1 MVSNNIFFNFMIEKK
16 SQNIFLKLKVMTHS
30 GKLILLFSIFIS
42 FSSCNNKKTS
52 SLESPAF
59 ANLELNR
66 GELLLCGDPNF
77 GEVSFSLSCRYD
89 LRETF
94 DLGLTLIHSFEYAEA
109 EKAFVSI
116 LDKDSECL
124 MAYWGAAMSILNHP
138 LSFKQNPKSL
148 KRGEELLKV
157 AKTLTPNNEK
167 EKDYI
172 DAVSIYFKDWQN
184 LDTQTRKLNYE
195 SKMEELYI
203 KYPDD
208 VETAVFYSLSVLATA
223 DLNDKTY
230 SKQKKSGKILE
241 KLFEKYPNHP
251 GIAHYIIHNYDS
263 PELAHMALTTA
274 RKYAVIAPSS
284 AHAQHMPSH
293 IFTRLGLWNES
304 IKSNIDSAD
313 SAVCYAES
321 VNPNANWVSE
331 IHALDYL
338 VYAYLQLGDN
348 AKAQAEMNKMK
359 NIKEVFPA
367 DHFASAYALIAVPS
381 RLAIENKNWEL
392 ATQLELPKT
401 KLDWD
406 KAHWPKAML
415 HFSRALGFSNT
426 GNSAAAEKELKSLI
440 ILRDK
445 LNDAKNTYESGQVTI
460 QIEAVRGWIEYSKG
474 NSNKAIEYM
483 KLASDLESKTSKAA
497 VTPGEIIPADEL
509 LADLYL
515 ALNKPKQ
522 ALESYEQNLK
532 GHPYRFNGIYGAAKA
547 AEKLN
552 DIRLAVYYFD
562 QLVKLSADTNSS
574 RPEISEAK
582 EFLDTNSI
590 SIANNV

>member
-1 MVSNNIFFNFMIEKK
+1 
-16 SQNIFLKLKVMTHS
+16 MTHL
-30 GKLILLFSIFIS
+30 GKLILLVSAFIS

-52 SLESPAF
+52 SSESTSF

-124 MAYWGAAMSILNHP
+124 MANWGAAMSILNHP

-148 KRGEELLKV
+148 KRGEELLRV
-157 AKTLTPNNEK
+157 ANTLTPNNEK

-195 SKMEELYI
+195 SKMEELYT

-208 VETAVFYSLSVLATA
+208 VETAVFYSLSMLASA

-241 KLFEKYPNHP
+241 NLFEKYPNHP

-263 PELAHMALTTA
+263 PELANMALTTA

-415 HFSRALGFSNT
+415 HFSRALGFSNI
-426 GNSAAAEKELKSLI
+426 GNSTGAEKELKSLI
-440 ILRDK
+440 ILREK
-445 LNDAKNTYESGQVTI
+445 LNEAKKTYESGQVTI
-460 QIEAVRGWIEYSKG
+460 QIEAVKGWIEYSKG

-483 KLASDLESKTSKAA
+483 KLASNLESKTSKAA

-515 ALNKPKQ
+515 ALNKPRQ

-562 QLVKLSADTNSS
+562 QLVKLSKDTNSS

-582 EFLDTNSI
+582 EFLASNSI

>member
-1 MVSNNIFFNFMIEKK
+1 
-16 SQNIFLKLKVMTHS
+16 MTHLN
-30 GKLILLFSIFIS
+30 KLIFVLGILLCC
-42 FSSCNNKKTS
+42 SSCNNKKSNS
-52 SLESPAF
+52 SQSPIF
-59 ANLELNR
+59 ANIELNR
-66 GELLLCGDPNF
+66 GDLLLCGDPNF
-77 GEVSFSLSCRYD
+77 GEVSFSLSCSYE

-94 DLGLTLIHSFEYAEA
+94 NLGLTLIHSFEYAEA

-116 LDKDSECL
+116 LDQDPECL
-124 MAYWGAAMSILNHP
+124 MAYWGTAMSILNHP

-148 KRGEELLKV
+148 KRGEELLKI
-157 AKTLTPNNEK
+157 AKKLTPNNER

-195 SKMEELYI
+195 SKMEELHV

-274 RKYAVIAPSS
+274 RKYAIIAPSS

-348 AKAQAEMNKMK
+348 VKAQSEMDKMQE
-359 NIKEVFPA
+359 IKEVFPS

-415 HFSRALGFSNT
+415 HFSRALGYSNI
-426 GNSAAAEKELKSLI
+426 GNSSAAENELKSLI

-445 LNDAKNTYESGQVTI
+445 LTKAKNTYESGQVTI

-474 NSNKAIEYM
+474 NSKKAIEYM
-483 KLASDLESKTSKAA
+483 KLASNLESKTSKAA

-522 ALESYEQNLK
+522 ALEAYKINLE
-532 GHPYRFNGIYGAAKA
+532 GHPFRFNGIYGAAKA
-547 AEKLN
+547 AVKLN
-552 DIRLAVYYFD
+552 DIKLAVYYFD
-562 QLVKLSADTNSS
+562 QLVKLSAKTNSS

-582 EFLDTNSI
+582 DYLASNSTI
-590 SIANNV
+590 VADNV

>member
-1 MVSNNIFFNFMIEKK
+1 MNYFN
-16 SQNIFLKLKVMTHS
+16 
-30 GKLILLFSIFIS
+30 KLILIFGIFLF
-42 FSSCNNKKTS
+42 FSSCNNKKLTY
-52 SLESPAF
+52 LQSPTF
-59 ANLELNR
+59 ADLELKR
-66 GELLLCGDPNF
+66 GDLLLCGDPNF
-77 GEVSFSLSCRYD
+77 GEVSFSLSCSYD
-89 LRETF
+89 LRESF
-94 DLGLTLIHSFEYAEA
+94 NLGLTLIHSFEYAEA
-109 EKAFVSI
+109 EKVFVSI
-116 LDKDSECL
+116 LDEDSECL
-124 MAYWGAAMSILNHP
+124 MAYWGTAMSILNHP
-138 LSFKQNPKSL
+138 LSFRQNPESL

-157 AKTLTPNNEK
+157 AKNLTPNNER

-172 DAVSIYFKDWQN
+172 DAISIYFKDWQTI
-184 LDTQTRKLNYE
+184 DTKNRKLNYE
-195 SKMEELYI
+195 AKMEELYV
-203 KYPDD
+203 KYPND
-208 VETAVFYSLSVLATA
+208 VETAVFYSLAVLATA

-263 PELAHMALTTA
+263 PELAHMALNTA

-304 IKSNIDSAD
+304 IKSNIDSAN

-321 VNPNANWVSE
+321 VNPDANWVSE

-348 AKAQAEMNKMK
+348 VKAQLEMNKMLE
-359 NIKEVFPA
+359 IKEVFPT

-401 KLDWD
+401 NLDWE

-426 GNSAAAEKELKSLI
+426 GNSSQAEKELKSLI
-440 ILRDK
+440 VLRDK
-445 LNDAKNTYESGQVTI
+445 LIEAKNTYEMGQVTI
-460 QIEAVRGWIEYSKG
+460 QIEAIKGWIEYSKG
-474 NSNKAIEYM
+474 NSEKAIEYM
-483 KLASDLESKTSKAA
+483 KLASKLESETSKAA

-515 ALNKPKQ
+515 ALNKPKK
-522 ALESYEQNLK
+522 ALEMYKINLE
-532 GHPYRFNGIYGAAKA
+532 GHPFRFNGIYGAAKA
-547 AEKLN
+547 AKKLN
-552 DIRLAVYYFD
+552 DTKLAVYYFD
-562 QLVKLSADTNSS
+562 QLVKLSLGTNSS

-582 EFLDTNSI
+582 EFILINSTVL
-590 SIANNV
+590 ANNV

>member
-1 MVSNNIFFNFMIEKK
+1 
-16 SQNIFLKLKVMTHS
+16 MTRF
-30 GKLILLFSIFIS
+30 GKLILLFFIFIS

-52 SLESPAF
+52 SLESPTF

-66 GELLLCGDPNF
+66 GDLLLCGDPNF

-348 AKAQAEMNKMK
+348 VKAQAEMNKMK

-415 HFSRALGFSNT
+415 HFSRALGFSNI
-426 GNSAAAEKELKSLI
+426 GNSTGAEKELKSLI
-440 ILRDK
+440 ILREK
-445 LNDAKNTYESGQVTI
+445 LNEAKKTYESGQVTI

-483 KLASDLESKTSKAA
+483 KLASNLESKTSKAA
-497 VTPGEIIPADEL
+497 VTPGEIIPANEL

-515 ALNKPKQ
+515 ALNKPRQ

-552 DIRLAVYYFD
+552 DIKLAVYYFD

-582 EFLDTNSI
+582 EFLASNSI

>member
-1 MVSNNIFFNFMIEKK
+1 
-16 SQNIFLKLKVMTHS
+16 MTHL
-30 GKLILLFSIFIS
+30 GKLILLVSTFIS

-52 SLESPAF
+52 SSESTSF

-148 KRGEELLKV
+148 KRGEELLRV
-157 AKTLTPNNEK
+157 ANTLTPNNEK

-195 SKMEELYI
+195 SKMEELYT

-208 VETAVFYSLSVLATA
+208 VETAVFYSLSMLASA

-241 KLFEKYPNHP
+241 NLFEKYPNHP

-415 HFSRALGFSNT
+415 HFSRALGFSNI
-426 GNSAAAEKELKSLI
+426 GNSTGAEKELKSLI
-440 ILRDK
+440 IIREK
-445 LNDAKNTYESGQVTI
+445 LNEAKKTYECGQVTI

-483 KLASDLESKTSKAA
+483 KLASNLESKTSKAA

-515 ALNKPKQ
+515 ALNKPRQ

-562 QLVKLSADTNSS
+562 QLVKLSKDTNSS

-582 EFLDTNSI
+582 EFLASNSI

>member
-1 MVSNNIFFNFMIEKK
+1 MIEKR

-167 EKDYI
+167 EKDYM

-184 LDTQTRKLNYE
+184 LDTQTRKLKYE

>member
-1 MVSNNIFFNFMIEKK
+1 
-16 SQNIFLKLKVMTHS
+16 MTYLN
-30 GKLILLFSIFIS
+30 KLILVFIIFLCL
-42 FSSCNNKKTS
+42 SSCTNKKFN
-52 SLESPAF
+52 SLQLLTFE
-59 ANLELNR
+59 NIELNR
-66 GELLLCGDPNF
+66 GDLLLCGDPNF
-77 GEVSFSLSCRYD
+77 GEVSFSLSCSYD

-94 DLGLTLIHSFEYAEA
+94 NLGLTLIHSFEYAEA
-109 EKAFVSI
+109 EKVFVSI
-116 LDKDSECL
+116 LDEDPECL
-124 MAYWGAAMSILNHP
+124 MAYWGTAMSILNHP

-148 KRGEELLKV
+148 KRGEELLKI
-157 AKTLTPNNEK
+157 AKKLNPDSER

-172 DAVSIYFKDWQN
+172 DAVSIYFKDWQT

-195 SKMEELYI
+195 SKMEELHI

-241 KLFEKYPNHP
+241 KLFKKYPNHP

-263 PELAHMALTTA
+263 PELANMALTTA
-274 RKYAVIAPSS
+274 RKYAIIAPSS

-313 SAVCYAES
+313 SAVCYAQS
-321 VNPNANWVSE
+321 VNPDANWVSE

-348 AKAQAEMNKMK
+348 AKAQLEMKK
-359 NIKEVFPA
+359 IQEIKEVFPA

-381 RLAIENKNWEL
+381 RLAIENKNWKL

-401 KLDWD
+401 KIDWE

-426 GNSAAAEKELKSLI
+426 GNSTAAEKELKSLI
-440 ILRDK
+440 VLRDK
-445 LNDAKNTYESGQVTI
+445 LTKAKNTYESGQVTI
-460 QIEAVRGWIEYSKG
+460 QIEAVRGWIEFAKG
-474 NSNKAIEYM
+474 NSKKAIEYM
-483 KLASDLESKTSKAA
+483 KLASSLESKTSKAA

-515 ALNKPKQ
+515 ALNKPKL
-522 ALESYEQNLK
+522 ALETYKLNLK
-532 GHPYRFNGIYGAAKA
+532 GHPFRFNGIYGAAKA

-552 DIRLAVYYFD
+552 NIKLAYYYFD
-562 QLVKLSADTNSS
+562 QLVKLSAKTNSS

-582 EFLDTNSI
+582 DFLVNNSTI
-590 SIANNV
+590 IIKNV

>member
-1 MVSNNIFFNFMIEKK
+1 MKYFN
-16 SQNIFLKLKVMTHS
+16 
-30 GKLILLFSIFIS
+30 KLILIFSVFS
-42 FSSCNNKKTS
+42 LVSSCNNKKSTY
-52 SLESPAF
+52 LQSPTF
-59 ANLELNR
+59 ADLELNR
-66 GELLLCGDPNF
+66 GDLLLCGDPNF
-77 GEVSFSLSCRYD
+77 GEVSFSLSCSYD

-94 DLGLTLIHSFEYAEA
+94 NLGLTLIHSFEYAEA
-109 EKAFVSI
+109 EKVFVSI
-116 LDKDSECL
+116 LDQDSECL
-124 MAYWGAAMSILNHP
+124 MAYWGTAMSILNHP
-138 LSFKQNPKSL
+138 LSFRQNSESL
-148 KRGEELLKV
+148 KRGEKLLKV
-157 AKTLTPNNEK
+157 AKTLTPNNER

-172 DAVSIYFKDWQN
+172 DAVSIYFKDWQSI
-184 LDTQTRKLNYE
+184 DTKTRKLNYE
-195 SKMEELYI
+195 AKMEELYI
-203 KYPDD
+203 KYPKD
-208 VETAVFYSLSVLATA
+208 VETAVFYSLAVLATA

-241 KLFEKYPNHP
+241 KLFETYPNHP

-263 PELAHMALTTA
+263 PELAHMALNTA

-304 IKSNIDSAD
+304 IKSNIDSAN

-321 VNPNANWVSE
+321 VNPDANWVSE

-348 AKAQAEMNKMK
+348 TKAQSEMNKMQQ
-359 NIKEVFPA
+359 IKEIFPA

-381 RLAIENKNWEL
+381 RIAIENKNWEL
-392 ATQLELPKT
+392 ATQLELPKA
-401 KLDWD
+401 KLDWE

-426 GNSAAAEKELKSLI
+426 GNSFEAEKELKSLI

-445 LNDAKNTYESGQVTI
+445 LIEAKNTYEIGQVTI
-460 QIEAVRGWIEYSKG
+460 QIEAVRAWIEYSKG
-474 NSNKAIEYM
+474 NSEKAIEYM
-483 KLASDLESKTSKAA
+483 KLASNLESKTSKAA

-515 ALNKPKQ
+515 ALNKPEK
-522 ALESYEQNLK
+522 ALETYELNLE
-532 GHPYRFNGIYGAAKA
+532 GHPFRFNGIYGAAKA

-552 DIRLAVYYFD
+552 DIKLAVYYFD
-562 QLVKLSADTNSS
+562 QLVKLSSGINSS

-582 EFLDTNSI
+582 EFILINSTLL
-590 SIANNV
+590 ANNV

>member
-1 MVSNNIFFNFMIEKK
+1 
-16 SQNIFLKLKVMTHS
+16 MTHL
-30 GKLILLFSIFIS
+30 GKLILLVSAFIS

-52 SLESPAF
+52 SSESTSF

-148 KRGEELLKV
+148 KRGEELLRV

-195 SKMEELYI
+195 SKMEELYT

-208 VETAVFYSLSVLATA
+208 VETAVFYSLSMLASA

-241 KLFEKYPNHP
+241 NLFEKYPNHP

-263 PELAHMALTTA
+263 PELANMALTTA

-415 HFSRALGFSNT
+415 HFSRALGFSNI
-426 GNSAAAEKELKSLI
+426 GNSIGAEKELKSLI
-440 ILRDK
+440 ILREK
-445 LNDAKNTYESGQVTI
+445 LNEAKKTYESGQVTI

-483 KLASDLESKTSKAA
+483 KLASNLESKTSKAA

-515 ALNKPKQ
+515 ALNKPRQ

-562 QLVKLSADTNSS
+562 QLVKLSKDTNSS

-582 EFLDTNSI
+582 EFLASNSI